1 MGDAPA
7 AAVLLKSIHSMNSP
21 QVIDPLFNTRLN
33 VSVVRGDLAAR
44 APHRP
49 LHRRLDPSAASLPL
63 YPGYLHS
70 TFTTKSYNTR
80 ERAFL

>member
-44 APHRP
+44 APH
-49 LHRRLDPSAASLPL
+49 HRRLAYLCTRDTCTLPSPPNPTT
-63 YPGYLHS
+63 PGNARS
-70 TFTTKSYNTR
+70 CRNSRRT
-80 ERAFL
+80 